1 MRNRSQKVLDVM
13 KQGADISMKTTRRRD
28 LFCAERQRSQEGSRR
43 DCYPMWK
50 ELFLE
55 ALFLGTLLE
64 SDNEKLTEL
73 LQATEQAMVLRAQEL
88 LNSSDHHEEH
98 GEMNTAL
105 ASVLSIKTDK
115 LGWPAV
121 SARDGL
127 S

>member
-1 MRNRSQKVLDVM
+1 M
-13 KQGADISMKTTRRRD
+13 KGKLKND
-28 LFCAERQRSQEGSRR
+28 LWQRSSLHAQSDGI
-43 DCYPMWK
+43 M
-50 ELFLE
+50 E

-64 SDNEKLTEL
+64 SDKDKLTEL
-73 LQATEQAMVLRAQEL
+73 LQATEQAMVLRVQEL

-105 ASVLSIKTDK
+105 ASVLSIKTHK